1 MRPPKRQNRPRRTL
15 LLTLAVLLIGGV
27 LLAGC
32 GSSSKPAY
40 CDPVSKA
47 ENAIKSLPSLQDITN
62 GGVGTLKSAVTDL
75 QQKTTNAVNQAKGD
89 FSTQTMALENA
100 VNALADTIKG
110 LAGSPNAATL
120 AVIPG
125 QVTAVKD
132 AVNNLQNAVS
142 SKCG

>member
-1 MRPPKRQNRPRRTL
+1 MRPVKPQKRRRPSL
-15 LLTLAVLLIGGV
+15 VLVLAALLIGGV

-32 GSSSKPAY
+32 GSSGKPAY

-47 ENAIKSLPSLQDITN
+47 ENAITSLPSLQDIKN
-62 GGVGTLKSAVTDL
+62 GGVATLKSAVTDL

-132 AVNNLQNAVS
+132 AVTNLQNAVA